1 MLATTHKIYFQN
13 SQDQSAVDSETVD
26 LVVTSPPYPMIEMWD
41 DIFSKQDQR
50 IEDAL
55 NNKDGNLAFELMHQ
69 AMDSMWKETFR
80 VLKDGG
86 FACINI
92 GDATRTI
99 NGNFA
104 LYPNH
109 ARIISSMTSLGFTPL
124 PDIIWRKQTN
134 APNKFMGSGMLPAGA
149 YVTFEHEYILIFRK
163 GSKRDFSDVAD
174 KERRR
179 ESAYF
184 WEERNLFFSDVWFDI
199 KGTVQSMKKTEAR
212 SRSAAFPF
220 ELAYRLIA
228 MYSAKGDTVLDPFMG
243 TGTTMQAAVASAR
256 NSIGFEIDENL
267 RDEIFG
273 IKDYAVDFSNKYI
286 NDRLERHVGFVEDRL
301 KNGKEI
307 KHINSFYDFPVMTNQ
322 EKNLLLNELKDI
334 RLVDEDLLEV
344 SYSEE
349 PGRKFTEDLAV
360 DGSEAKT
367 DPVEKPKK
375 DKKQKNGKDK
385 AGKGQMD
392 LWG

>member
-1 MLATTHKIYFQN
+1 LLATSHKIFFQN
-13 SQDQSAVDSETVD
+13 SQDQSPVASESVN

-41 DIFSKQDQR
+41 EIFSNQDKR
-50 IEDAL
+50 ISDAL
-55 NNKDGNLAFELMHQ
+55 KKNDGSAAFELMHQ
-69 AMDSMWKETFR
+69 AMDPVWKETFR

-109 ARIISSMTSLGFTPL
+109 ARIISYMMSLGFTPL

-149 YVTFEHEYILIFRK
+149 YVTFEHEYILILRK
-163 GSKRDFSDVAD
+163 GSKRDFSNHAD
-174 KERRR
+174 KEIRR

-184 WEERNLFFSDVWFDI
+184 WEERNNFFSDVWFDI
-199 KGTVQSMKKTEAR
+199 KGTVQSMKKSEAR

-243 TGTTMQAAVASAR
+243 TGTTMQAAIASAR

-267 RDEIFG
+267 RNEIFG
-273 IKDYAVDFSNKYI
+273 VKDFIADFSNKYI
-286 NDRLERHVGFVEDRL
+286 NDRLEKHVGFVEERL
-301 KNGKEI
+301 KSGKEM
-307 KHINSFYDFPVMTNQ
+307 KYINTFYDFPVMTNQ
-322 EKNLLLNELKDI
+322 EKGLLINELKDV
-334 RLVDEDLLEV
+334 RLVDKDLLEV
-344 SYSEE
+344 SYSED
-349 PGRKFTEDLAV
+349 PGREFNGFLV
-360 DGSEAKT
+360 SCEADEKA
-367 DPVEKPKK
+367 DVVEKPKK
-375 DKKQKNGKDK
+375 NKQNKDK
-385 AGKGQMD
+385 TGKGQMD
-392 LWG
+392 LW

>member
-1 MLATTHKIYFQN
+1 MFATTHKIVFGN
-13 SQDQSAVDSETVD
+13 SKDQSFIDSESVD

-41 DIFSKQDQR
+41 EIFSSQDKR
-50 IEDAL
+50 ISDAL
-55 NNKDGNLAFELMHQ
+55 VKYDGSKVFELMHQ
-69 AMDSMWKETFR
+69 AMDPVWKELFR
-80 VLKDGG
+80 VLKNGG

-99 NGNFA
+99 NENFA

-109 ARIISSMTSLGFTPL
+109 ARIISSMMSLGFTPL

-163 GSKRDFSDVAD
+163 GSKRDFSNEAD
-174 KERRR
+174 KERRK

-184 WEERNLFFSDVWFDI
+184 WEERNSLFSDVWFDI
-199 KGTVQSMKKTEAR
+199 KGTVQSMKKSEAR

-243 TGTTMQAAVASAR
+243 TGTTMHAAMASAR
-256 NSIGFEIDENL
+256 NSIGFEIDKNL

-286 NDRLERHVGFVEDRL
+286 NDRLERHVDFVQERL
-301 KNGKEI
+301 KRGKEI
-307 KHINSFYDFPVMTNQ
+307 KHVNSFYDFPVITNQ
-322 EKNLLLNELKDI
+322 EKNLLLNELKDV
-334 RLVDEDLLEV
+334 RFADENSFEV
-344 SYSEE
+344 SYSKE
-349 PGRKFTEDLAV
+349 PGRKFSESWAV
-360 DGSEAKT
+360 DGSETKS
-367 DPVEKPKK
+367 DPIKITPKGKKEKN
-375 DKKQKNGKDK
+375 DKYK
-385 AGKGQMD
+385 AGKGQMN
-392 LWG
+392 LW